1 MTILAFQ
8 AGIPAADGAT
18 SLLGDVAIWLGI
30 FVVLIIVLGVSAMAI
45 RRKVNA
51 PSVNSTIGFTL
62 ADLRVMHERGE
73 LSLEEF
79 ERARDRMLGG
89 LKQGGPDGGSGGQA
103 TSESRISGRIPPPR

>member
-1 MTILAFQ
+1 MMMLAFQ
-8 AGIPAADGAT
+8 AEIPMGGGGT

-30 FVVLIIVLGVSAMAI
+30 FVVLIIILGASAMAI

-51 PSVNSTIGFTL
+51 PAAASAIGFTL

-89 LKQGGPDGGSGGQA
+89 LKQGGAGGQP
-103 TSESRISGRIPPPR
+103 TSESRISGRVPPPR